1 MRLPMC
7 IFSFNILLSVSR
19 HLIVVMISTSIEI
32 ILKNSSQGSL
42 VELNGRTVMLKW
54 SIVSNSLAESCLIKL
69 LSKASFAI
77 TPNQARLSITARS
90 RCSTPFQLKALPVG
104 APPPF
109 AQFWVVVVSHP
120 RTVASA
126 KMSPDTKTNHTG
138 RRLRL
143 ADLRRRLLIA
153 LEDEGASHPARE
165 THSRLLS
172 VAEPRQPLGLLCS
185 ILARSRFKNV
195 ETSTAR
201 ENSLGQTATRVPK
214 DHQSCVL
221 PLLRLTDTAAAI
233 ISNTK
238 HIFFI
243 SLFSI

>member
-1 MRLPMC
+1 M
-7 IFSFNILLSVSR
+7 
-19 HLIVVMISTSIEI
+19 
-32 ILKNSSQGSL
+32 
-42 VELNGRTVMLKW
+42 NGRTVMLKW
-54 SIVSNSLAESCLIKL
+54 SIVSNSRLAESCFIKL

-90 RCSTPFQLKALPVG
+90 RCTTPFQLKALPVG

-201 ENSLGQTATRVPK
+201 ENSIGQTATRVPK

>member
-1 MRLPMC
+1 M
-7 IFSFNILLSVSR
+7 
-19 HLIVVMISTSIEI
+19 
-32 ILKNSSQGSL
+32 
-42 VELNGRTVMLKW
+42 NGRTVMLKW
-54 SIVSNSLAESCLIKL
+54 SIVSNSRLAESCFKL

-90 RCSTPFQLKALPVG
+90 RCSTPFQLKAPPVG

-185 ILARSRFKNV
+185 ILARSTLLKCRNFH
-195 ETSTAR
+195 SAR
-201 ENSLGQTATRVPK
+201 EFPRANCHPVPK

>member
-1 MRLPMC
+1 MRLPKC
-7 IFSFNILLSVSR
+7 IFSFNIFLPVSR
-19 HLIVVMISTSIEI
+19 HLIVVMISTSKEI
-32 ILKNSSQGSL
+32 ILKNSCQGSL

-54 SIVSNSLAESCLIKL
+54 SIVSNSRLAESCLIKL

-126 KMSPDTKTNHTG
+126 KMSRPPDTKTNHTG

-172 VAEPRQPLGLLCS
+172 VAEPRKPLGLLCS
-185 ILARSRFKNV
+185 ILARSTLLKCRNFH
-195 ETSTAR
+195 SAR
-201 ENSLGQTATRVPK
+201 EFPRANCHPGPQRSPK
-214 DHQSCVL
+214 LCSTIAPINRHRCC
-221 PLLRLTDTAAAI
+221 
-233 ISNTK
+233 N
-238 HIFFI
+238 HF
-243 SLFSI
+243 